1 MTRAARIA
9 LLFATVVALFVVMVA
24 VWPAHAAPAQPQQRI
39 VTRTPSPT
47 PRPTATP
54 VPLPAYAQVP
64 VLMYHYIAVPPA
76 NADKYRLDLS
86 VTPANFEA
94 QLKYL
99 KANGFTAISLADLHD
114 HLSQGKPLPPKP
126 IVLTFDD
133 GYRNIYTD
141 AFPLLKKY
149 GMVGTFFIVTDFI
162 NYKDPAYLTWDM
174 VKEMSRAGM
183 SIESHSRTHKDMRNR
198 SNAFLVWE
206 ILGPIEQITAFTGR
220 RPYFFCYPGGQ
231 YDQAVIDVLRSA
243 GVLAAVTTR
252 PGSTYALANAM
263 TWPRLRV
270 RHGTTIRQF
279 AELVELGD

>member
-1 MTRAARIA
+1 MTRAARIT
-9 LLFATVVALFVVMVA
+9 LLLTTVAAVVLVLIATC
-24 VWPAHAAPAQPQQRI
+24 PAHAASQPARTP
-39 VTRTPSPT
+39 TRTPSPT
-47 PRPTATP
+47 ASPTNTP
-54 VPLPAYAQVP
+54 VPLPASAQLP
-64 VLMYHYIAVPPA
+64 VLMYHYISVPPA

-86 VTPANFEA
+86 VTPAAFEA

-99 KANGFTAISLADLHD
+99 RDNGFTTVSLQEVFDY
-114 HLSQGKPLPPKP
+114 LSKARPLPQKP

-133 GYRNIYTD
+133 GHRDAYTS

-149 GMVGTFFIVTDFI
+149 GMTGTFFVVTDFI
-162 NYKDPAYLTWDM
+162 NYKDPEYVTWEM

-206 ILGPIEQITAFTGR
+206 ILGPIEQITAFTGQ

-231 YDQAVIDVLRSA
+231 YDKAVIDVLRSA
-243 GVLAAVTTR
+243 GTLAAVTTH
-252 PGSTYALANAM
+252 PGSTYSLANAM

-270 RHGTTIRQF
+270 RHSTTLEQF
-279 AELVELGD
+279 TALVGSGD